1 MKTAI
6 FYRSFLGN
14 SRNYALWLGKYL
26 KTAVLG
32 FNDFNNKTI
41 KKYHTVVVISGTYAG
56 WMPLTGFL
64 QKHWEI
70 LKNKKVIVVS
80 VGISPAN
87 VPYTKKTFQKI
98 PPEILKKVKH
108 FRIPGNMFGIKPLGD
123 VEKENLKEVVKYL
136 KK

>member
-26 KTAVLG
+26 KTDVLG
-32 FNDFNNKTI
+32 FNDFNNETI
-41 KKYHTVVVISGTYAG
+41 KKYQMVVVISGTYAG